1 MNTSLVLMTK
11 LVSMMLVGAVGFAVI
26 RIGLLEER
34 DEKQLAK
41 LSLYVLSPCL
51 IIKAFQIDVTPERIR
66 GYLLALVFSILV
78 QGGFILTA
86 EILKRAGMLGLVE
99 ELSIIYTNCGN
110 LILPIVSMTLGEK
123 MVFYG
128 SAYQLSYNL
137 LFWTHGAARL
147 QDSPRIDWKKV
158 LLNPNIIA
166 IACGIFML
174 LARIS
179 LPGPVDTAIEML
191 ANMVGPISMLVIGM
205 TLAGSSLLRIFTD
218 KRAYLVTFLRLIVLP
233 LLALGVLRV
242 SGFLA
247 RFPEY
252 IPVFRISF
260 LAISAPPG
268 SNVAQVAVLYNK
280 EPVRAGIYNLMGM
293 MLCMFTI
300 PLIDY
305 LYMMCFG

>member
-1 MNTSLVLMTK
+1 MLQL
-11 LVSMMLVGAVGFAVI
+11 SMPEVVAATAAEVLVGGGGRVFDVVI
-26 RIGLLEER
+26 DSRQVHQGSLFVCFTGER
-34 DEKQLAK
+34 VDGNAYAATAANWKATVERLPYYTFDAAAEKYYTYRYK
-41 LSLYVLSPCL
+41 
-51 IIKAFQIDVTPERIR
+51 
-66 GYLLALVFSILV
+66 
-78 QGGFILTA
+78 
-86 EILKRAGMLGLVE
+86 VE

>member
-1 MNTSLVLMTK
+1 
-11 LVSMMLVGAVGFAVI
+11 
-26 RIGLLEER
+26 
-34 DEKQLAK
+34 
-41 LSLYVLSPCL
+41 
-51 IIKAFQIDVTPERIR
+51 
-66 GYLLALVFSILV
+66 
-78 QGGFILTA
+78 
-86 EILKRAGMLGLVE
+86 
-99 ELSIIYTNCGN
+99 
-110 LILPIVSMTLGEK
+110 
-123 MVFYG
+123 
-128 SAYQLSYNL
+128 
-137 LFWTHGAARL
+137 
-147 QDSPRIDWKKV
+147 
-158 LLNPNIIA
+158 
-166 IACGIFML
+166 ML

-280 EPVRAGIYNLMGM
+280 EPVRAGIYNLMGL
-293 MLCMFTI
+293 MLCMFPI